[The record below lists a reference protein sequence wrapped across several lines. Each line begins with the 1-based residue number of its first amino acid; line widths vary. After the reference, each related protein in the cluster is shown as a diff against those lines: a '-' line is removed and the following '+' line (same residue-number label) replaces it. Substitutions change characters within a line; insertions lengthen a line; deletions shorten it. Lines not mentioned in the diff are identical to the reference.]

1 MLVDKSQGLA
11 AANSIDNKTGRP
23 DAAPTASSS
32 SSAAISYA
40 VETAKAAVKL
50 LQTYPKPYSDKSIFK
65 VQCYL
70 NVHCP
75 KDFVSIAIRIFNE
88 SCGDCVVAEQNNNYQ
103 DPIRLRPLFTEADDH
118 F

>member
-1 MLVDKSQGLA
+1 MLVNKLEGLIAGNGINNQADKPS
-11 AANSIDNKTGRP
+11 
-23 DAAPTASSS
+23 AAPPASN
-32 SSAAISYA
+32 SSAAIDYA
-40 VETAKAAVKL
+40 IQTAKAAVKL

-75 KDFVSIAIRIFNE
+75 KDFVSIAICIFNE
-88 SCGDCVVAEQNNNYQ
+88 SCIDCVVAEQKNNYQ
-103 DPIRLRPLFTEADDH
+103 DPIRLRPMFTETDDH

>member
-1 MLVDKSQGLA
+1 MLVNKLEGLNVGNGINNQADKPA
-11 AANSIDNKTGRP
+11 AAP
-23 DAAPTASSS
+23 PASSN
-32 SSAAISYA
+32 AAIDYA
-40 VETAKAAVKL
+40 IQTAKAAVKL
-50 LQTYPKPYSDKSIFK
+50 LHTYPKPYSDKSIFK

-88 SCGDCVVAEQNNNYQ
+88 SCIDCVVAEQSNNYQ
-103 DPIRLRPLFTEADDH
+103 DPIRLRPMFTETDDH

>member
-1 MLVDKSQGLA
+1 MLVDKSQALA
-11 AANSIDNKTGRP
+11 AANNIDNRIDRP
-23 DAAPTASSS
+23 AAASPATN
-32 SSAAISYA
+32 SSAAINYA
-40 VETAKAAVKL
+40 IETAKAAVKL
-50 LQTYPKPYSDKSIFK
+50 LGTYPKPYSDKSIFK

-103 DPIRLRPLFTEADDH
+103 DPIRLRPLSTETDDH

>member
-1 MLVDKSQGLA
+1 MLVDKFQALA
-11 AANSIDNKTGRP
+11 VANNFDNKTDRP
-23 DAAPTASSS
+23 AAAPPASN
-32 SSAAISYA
+32 SSAAINYA
-40 VETAKAAVKL
+40 IETANSAVKL
-50 LQTYPKPYSDKSIFK
+50 LRTYPKPYSDKSIFK

-103 DPIRLRPLFTEADDH
+103 DPIRLRPVSTETDDH